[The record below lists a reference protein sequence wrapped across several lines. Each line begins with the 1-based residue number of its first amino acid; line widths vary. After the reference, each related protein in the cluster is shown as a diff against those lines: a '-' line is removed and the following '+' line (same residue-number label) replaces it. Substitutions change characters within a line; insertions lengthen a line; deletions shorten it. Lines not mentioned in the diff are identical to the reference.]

1 MDLEKR
7 RNNMTPAEVK
17 QIITEA
23 VLRLLNETSDT
34 ENVPT
39 NVDNVDVP
47 MDDTGRFDM
56 LNAPPESKDPNKI

>member
-1 MDLEKR
+1 MDLEKK

-34 ENVPT
+34 ENTPT
-39 NVDNVDVP
+39 NVDDVNTP

-56 LNAPPESKDPNKI
+56 LNAPPEGKEPNKI